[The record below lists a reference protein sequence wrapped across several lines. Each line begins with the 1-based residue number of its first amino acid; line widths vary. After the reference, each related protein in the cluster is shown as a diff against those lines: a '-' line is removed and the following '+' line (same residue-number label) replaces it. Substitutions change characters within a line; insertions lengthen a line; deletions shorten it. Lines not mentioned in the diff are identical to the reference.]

1 MASLKNPRVGFENV
15 LLAIARPFLPIY
27 LYEDLT
33 RFFCIRFGA
42 KSDVLFLN
50 CPAGLERTA
59 WRAARL
65 TKPVSGERSRRYWC
79 WLRWV

>member
-1 MASLKNPRVGFENV
+1 MQRGGAIFVASLKNPRVGFENV

-42 KSDVLFLN
+42 KSDVLFLLIVL
-50 CPAGLERTA
+50 PA
-59 WRAARL
+59 
-65 TKPVSGERSRRYWC
+65 
-79 WLRWV
+79 

>member
-42 KSDVLFLN
+42 KSDVLFLLVVL
-50 CPAGLERTA
+50 PA
-59 WRAARL
+59 
-65 TKPVSGERSRRYWC
+65 
-79 WLRWV
+79 